1 MATYLRMPK
10 WGSAM
15 QTGRIVCWLKE
26 EGEAVAAGEPLLE
39 VETEKI
45 NNVIE
50 SPADGVVRRLCAQ
63 EGEVLSIGQIL
74 AVITAANE
82 DWSEGQLETESST
95 ASAGV
100 QSSGTA
106 APAKVGGQRAIR
118 AGDEAVKSSPAAR
131 RLARERGI
139 DLRTVAGSGP
149 GGRVGQED
157 VLCAM
162 ATTTGLNSS
171 RFVLVGGLA
180 VHLLDQGYGPAVLL
194 LHGLGG
200 SAFAWLPVVDE
211 LARSFRVIVPDL
223 VGSGYSDKPPADYSL
238 GFFARF
244 VADLVTTLR
253 LTKVHLI
260 GNSLGGAIALAFAQE
275 FSDLAGRL
283 VLADAAGLGQD
294 VLPELHAAMLRPPS
308 LQTIR
313 EALALLFYDQRYVT
327 EGVVEETL
335 RQRLTPG
342 GVETLTRVLEFS
354 MAPGRQL
361 IDVRGSLRALRE
373 RTLLIWGEQDGV
385 VPLAQ
390 ARAAAEAAEV
400 PLVVFERCGHC
411 PQVEQAARFAEV
423 AKEFLAG

>member
-1 MATYLRMPK
+1 
-10 WGSAM
+10 M

-26 EGEAVAAGEPLLE
+26 EGAAVAADEPLVE

-50 SPADGVVRRLCAQ
+50 SPAAGVVRRLCAE
-63 EGEVLSIGQIL
+63 EGEVLPIGQIL
-74 AVITAANE
+74 AVITTADE
-82 DWSEGQLETESST
+82 DWTEDQLEAERST

-100 QSSGTA
+100 RSSAGTSRA
-106 APAKVGGQRAIR
+106 EAGGQRAAR

-131 RLARERGI
+131 RLARERGL
-139 DLRTVAGSGP
+139 DLRTVVGSGP
-149 GGRVGQED
+149 GGRIGQED
-157 VLCAM
+157 VLREM
-162 ATTTGLNSS
+162 AATTGLNGS

-180 VHLLDQGYGPAVLL
+180 VHLLDQGHGPAVVL

-253 LTKVHLI
+253 LTKVNLI

-275 FSDLAGRL
+275 SPDLAGRL
-283 VLADAAGLGQD
+283 VLADAAGLGHD
-294 VLPELHAAMLRPPS
+294 VLPELYAAMLRPPS
-308 LQTIR
+308 LETIR
-313 EALALLFYDQRYVT
+313 ETLALLFYDRRYVT

-342 GVETLTRVLEFS
+342 GVEAVTRALQTS

-361 IDVRGSLRALRE
+361 IDVSGPLRALRE
-373 RTLLIWGEQDGV
+373 RALLIWGEQDGV

-390 ARAAAEAAEV
+390 ARAAAEAAEA

>member
-1 MATYLRMPK
+1 
-10 WGSAM
+10 M
-15 QTGRIVCWLKE
+15 QTGRIVRWLKE
-26 EGEAVAAGEPLLE
+26 QGAAVAADEPLVE

-50 SPADGVVRRLCAQ
+50 SPAAGVIRRLCAE
-63 EGEVLSIGQIL
+63 EGDELPIGRIL
-74 AVITAANE
+74 AVITAADE
-82 DWSEGQLETESST
+82 DWSEDQLEPESST
-95 ASAGV
+95 ASAVVRSPAG
-100 QSSGTA
+100 SSYTQAGGRRA
-106 APAKVGGQRAIR
+106 AR
-118 AGDEAVKSSPAAR
+118 AGDEMGTSTPAAR

-139 DLRTVAGSGP
+139 DLRTVVGSGP

-157 VLCAM
+157 VLRAM
-162 ATTTGLNSS
+162 AATTGLHGS
-171 RFVLVGGLA
+171 RFVLVSGLA
-180 VHLLDQGYGPAVLL
+180 VHLLDQGHGPAVLL

-200 SAFAWLPVVDE
+200 STFAWLPVFDE
-211 LARSFRVIVPDL
+211 LARDFRVIVPDL
-223 VGSGYSDKPPADYSL
+223 VGFGYSDKPAADYSL

-275 FSDLAGRL
+275 FPDLVGRL
-283 VLADAAGLGQD
+283 VLADTAGLGRA
-294 VLPELHAAMLRPPS
+294 VLPELYAAVLRPPS
-308 LQTIR
+308 FETIR
-313 EALALLFYDQRYVT
+313 ETLALLFYDRRYVT

-342 GVETLTRVLEFS
+342 GVEAVTRALQTS

-361 IDVRGSLRALRE
+361 IDVSGTLRALRE
-373 RTLLIWGEQDGV
+373 RALLIWGEQDGV

-400 PLVVFERCGHC
+400 PLIVFERCGHC
-411 PQVEQAARFAEV
+411 PQVEQAARFAEA
-423 AKEFLAG
+423 AKEFLVG